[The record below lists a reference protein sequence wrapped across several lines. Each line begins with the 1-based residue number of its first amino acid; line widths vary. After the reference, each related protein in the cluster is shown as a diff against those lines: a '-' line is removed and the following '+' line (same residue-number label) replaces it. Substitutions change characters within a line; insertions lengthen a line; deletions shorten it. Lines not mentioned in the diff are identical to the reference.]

1 MGVVLDTSV
10 VSKLFF
16 NERGSIEAME
26 LVELLNN
33 NDMIFHASDLLL
45 YEIGKVAERKLKDK
59 EGAPIV
65 YPNWVFGLEL
75 HLHSPQ
81 MPLLRTAMDLTS
93 RYGIT
98 FHDACHL
105 SVAEMM
111 KYPLITEDTELVE
124 KCHRAISIEE
134 ALVKF
139 KDMFM

>member
-16 NERGSIEAME
+16 NEKGSVEAME

-33 NDMIFHASDLLL
+33 NDIVFHASDLLL
-45 YEIGKVAERKLKDK
+45 YEIGKVVERKLKDR
-59 EGAPIV
+59 EGGRIV

-75 HLHSPQ
+75 HLHFPQ
-81 MPLLRTAMDLTS
+81 MPLLRTAMDLAG

-98 FHDACHL
+98 FYDACHL
-105 SVAEMM
+105 SVAETM

-124 KCHRAISIEE
+124 KCERAISIKE
-134 ALVKF
+134 ALSRYRR
-139 KDMFM
+139 MFM